1 MKSLMKQVSMVGVPM
16 FVTVAL
22 LFSVGLM
29 MGSCGT
35 DAENDFNSAVACNHY
50 CTKAFSCVGAD
61 PTREVIDDCINT
73 CRDNIENNCGN
84 EHQAAVNDMVEE
96 CVDQNCS
103 SFLACMVF
111 EAAPECLGF
120 VNE

>member
-1 MKSLMKQVSMVGVPM
+1 MKQVSRVGVPM

-35 DAENDFNSAVACNHY
+35 ETIDNFNSAVACSHY
-50 CTKAFSCVGAD
+50 CDKKFECLNAD
-61 PTREVIDDCINT
+61 PSNDETNNCIHE
-73 CRDNIENNCGN
+73 CRDTIENQCGN
-84 EHQAAVNDMVEE
+84 ENQAAANDKIEE
-96 CVDQNCS
+96 CVDQGCND
-103 SFLACMVF
+103 FWACMVF

-120 VNE
+120 VNN